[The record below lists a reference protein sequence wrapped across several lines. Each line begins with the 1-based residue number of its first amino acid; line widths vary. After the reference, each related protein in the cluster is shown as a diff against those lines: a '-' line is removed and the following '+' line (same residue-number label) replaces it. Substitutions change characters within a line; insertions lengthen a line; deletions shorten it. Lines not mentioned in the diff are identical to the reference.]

1 MRLFAVLVA
10 VLAVVL
16 LVLAVAAAFGMAGR
30 RRAARL
36 HAGARWRLHHFAER
50 GETVVAV
57 ALALPDGRLLDQHVV
72 DRFPDTDPE
81 WERRFLHAREEAE
94 RRAFHLNADRP
105 PPLTS

>member
-1 MRLFAVLVA
+1 MRLIAVLFA

-16 LVLAVAAAFGMAGR
+16 LVVAVGAAFGIAGR
-30 RRAARL
+30 RRDARTDAA
-36 HAGARWRLHHFAER
+36 ARWRLHHFAER

-57 ALALPDGRLLDQHVV
+57 ALALPDGRVLDQHVV
-72 DRFPDTDPE
+72 DRFADADPE

-105 PPLTS
+105 PLTG